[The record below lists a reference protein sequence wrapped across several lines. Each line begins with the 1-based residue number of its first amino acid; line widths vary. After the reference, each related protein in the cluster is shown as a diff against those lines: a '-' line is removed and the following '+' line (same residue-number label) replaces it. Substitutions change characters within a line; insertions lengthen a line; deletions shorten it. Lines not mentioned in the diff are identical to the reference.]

1 MASWHAGAKCGIIAK
16 LNREMPQ
23 PAWIAV
29 FNPNSR
35 RNSTV
40 DEKLTRLQEMIRQM
54 GSVMVAYSG
63 GVDSTFLLKVAHDV
77 LGDAAIGVTADSPS
91 MARAELR
98 EAQDLAVQ
106 MGARHVCLPV
116 TEMADERYVANAPD
130 RCYFCKLH
138 VYDVLTPYARE
149 HGYTYILDGNNAD
162 DIGDHRPGRKAAAE
176 FGVRSP
182 LLDVGMTKAEI
193 RSLSRAMGLSTW
205 NKPAAAC
212 LSSRLPYGTRV
223 TVEALSQVERAEI
236 VLRGQGFRQLR
247 VRHHGDIARLEL
259 EPSDFA
265 QALERRSAIV
275 AALKEIGYTYVT
287 MDLSGFR
294 SGSMNETLKK

>member
-1 MASWHAGAKCGIIAK
+1 M
-16 LNREMPQ
+16 E
-23 PAWIAV
+23 
-29 FNPNSR
+29 
-35 RNSTV
+35 
-40 DEKLTRLQEMIRQM
+40 EKLTRLQLMLRQM

-91 MARAELR
+91 LAREELR
-98 EAQDLAVQ
+98 EAQDLAAHI
-106 MGARHVCLPV
+106 GARHVCLPV
-116 TEMADERYVANAPD
+116 SEMSDERYQANTPD

-138 VYDVLTPYARE
+138 VYDTLTPYARE
-149 HGYTYILDGNNAD
+149 HGYRYILDGNNAD

-176 FGVRSP
+176 FDVRSP

-193 RSLSRAMGLSTW
+193 RALSRQMGLATW
-205 NKPAAAC
+205 DKPAAAC

-236 VLRGQGFRQLR
+236 FLRGQGFRQLR
-247 VRHHGDIARLEL
+247 VRHHGDVARLEL
-259 EPSDFA
+259 EPADFA
-265 QALERRSAIV
+265 RAIEQRSAIV
-275 AALKEIGYTYVT
+275 AALKEIGFAYIT

-294 SGSMNETLKK
+294 SGSMNEILKK

>member
-1 MASWHAGAKCGIIAK
+1 
-16 LNREMPQ
+16 L
-23 PAWIAV
+23 
-29 FNPNSR
+29 
-35 RNSTV
+35 
-40 DEKLTRLQEMIRQM
+40 DEKLTRLQDMLRQM

-91 MARAELR
+91 MARSELR
-98 EAQDLAVQ
+98 EAQDLATQ

-116 TEMADERYVANAPD
+116 SEMSDERYQVNGPD

-138 VYDVLTPYARE
+138 VYDVLTPFARE
-149 HGYTYILDGNNAD
+149 HGYAYIVDGNNAD

-176 FGVRSP
+176 FDVRSP

-193 RSLSRAMGLSTW
+193 RTLSRSMGLATW
-205 NKPAAAC
+205 DKPAAAC

-236 VLRGQGFRQLR
+236 ILRGQGFRQLR
-247 VRHHGDIARLEL
+247 VRHHGDVARLEL
-259 EPSDFA
+259 EPADFA
-265 QALERRSAIV
+265 RAIEQRSVIV

-294 SGSMNETLKK
+294 SGSLNEMLKK